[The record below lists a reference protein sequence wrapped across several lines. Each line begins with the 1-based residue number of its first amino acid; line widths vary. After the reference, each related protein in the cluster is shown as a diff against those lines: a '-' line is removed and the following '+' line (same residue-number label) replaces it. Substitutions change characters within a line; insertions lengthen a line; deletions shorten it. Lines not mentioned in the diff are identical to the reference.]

1 MAMTPAMESIF
12 ANAQQNAASLIET
25 ATLAINAKV
34 NTIEEAE
41 AMIQELSSEAVKFN
55 ELLTCIMNAM
65 RQVES
70 GDMQKEEAAGIIAPA
85 VKELKDKCTALK
97 IANVEAPGD
106 DITEDEIA
114 TLRELIIGAKAAAE
128 DRLVAIR
135 LCDDCKVDPEVEN
148 ELNPSEENGEAFEFN
163 PATEGISSIIQKM
176 HAKKVNKAK
185 VTVLMDSLKDKK
197 TEAIVKKVVDAMKP
211 ALVAGADGLSTIKHD
226 VDEMQKADGG
236 DASKFEGK
244 LSSFDYVV
252 KTISGVGV
260 GYIPENPSEGTG
272 LAQIMVPTKD
282 RKGNVIGTVITV
294 RTACEYI
301 LNPIKESE
309 VTEAMEAYEEI
320 AEEAAFL
327 AHQYVNT
334 TECKTAKALYQNAKK
349 LYSMG
354 SKEKAL
360 EYMKKAKDLYDKC
373 LKKLLNESGK
383 FERAERVDP
392 IKKHGGT
399 ATIRHN
405 VTRTDSLTFAIARS
419 KLENKID
426 RCTAHILQWTTKAG
440 KETYQQTLDQ
450 LKADRE
456 QAKAA
461 KKAAKATEN
470 YEMEDNNM
478 IDFTEA
484 YESMIDN
491 CMLEELDYEAAT
503 EGANNDAR
511 KLKKSYSKEIR
522 SLAKEAKKNYKHGN
536 YAEAKTMYTK
546 CASLAKEMAAEVKS
560 IEQTLGQVQIGNL
573 LHSLKTIASC
583 LLVGSFY
590 TGIKEE
596 QKNIQQN
603 IDKLNAAGN
612 GELTRAD
619 MNKYTRDIIFKAN
632 AMAEKFS
639 KLAAKAA
646 KGEIEVAGATES
658 FNYDEFMFACESLM
672 DELEAD
678 LSIDSAMEAD
688 GAEDGEGN
696 APSTL
701 ANRVRGAFAKLR
713 RAFKRG
719 DKQEVEEA
727 KKEADAA
734 AKELADA
741 AEAAPPEKKEK
752 YKKAAKIAG
761 ASVAAVAATVGMTMA
776 GTAIYQK
783 AKGQDIDPTA
793 LFKIAGRVTSTAA
806 QNVGKKVAG
815 GAQAVAN
822 APGNIINS
830 KKDKAEVAT
839 RKADLIEGGVDAET
853 FDKAVNKNMLRKV
866 QDDRRSNNAN
876 AKKAAKKAAKAA
888 NEAFG
893 ISEYD
898 AYEVIFEAMMSAEE
912 TDFESDDAELTA
924 SIEAIL

>member
-148 ELNPSEENGEAFEFN
+148 ELNPPEENGEAFEFD
-163 PATEGISSIIQKM
+163 PADEGFISNFMEKR
-176 HAKKVNKAK
+176 HKAK
-185 VTVLMDSLKDKK
+185 VDKAKITVMWESFNGKK
-197 TEAIVKKVVDAMKP
+197 SEAILNAFGKAASPM
-211 ALVAGADGLSTIKHD
+211 LLAGAEGKDLITKFVDTLKESGDPTSDYIIKTVNGVTMGICPKDPEAKTGCLNIIAPVNFGKKKD
-226 VDEMQKADGG
+226 VDYFFKKE
-236 DASKFEGK
+236 
-244 LSSFDYVV
+244 
-252 KTISGVGV
+252 I
-260 GYIPENPSEGTG
+260 
-272 LAQIMVPTKD
+272 
-282 RKGNVIGTVITV
+282 
-294 RTACEYI
+294 CEAI

-327 AHQYVNT
+327 AAQYVNT

-383 FERAERVDP
+383 FERAERIDP

-405 VTRTDSLTFAIARS
+405 ITRTDSLTFAIARS

-461 KKAAKATEN
+461 KKAAKAKNKNT
-470 YEMEDNNM
+470 EMEEN
-478 IDFTEA
+478 
-484 YESMIDN
+484 
-491 CMLEELDYEAAT
+491 
-503 EGANNDAR
+503 
-511 KLKKSYSKEIR
+511 
-522 SLAKEAKKNYKHGN
+522 
-536 YAEAKTMYTK
+536 TM
-546 CASLAKEMAAEVKS
+546 E
-560 IEQTLGQVQIGNL
+560 N
-573 LHSLKTIASC
+573 
-583 LLVGSFY
+583 
-590 TGIKEE
+590 
-596 QKNIQQN
+596 
-603 IDKLNAAGN
+603 
-612 GELTRAD
+612 
-619 MNKYTRDIIFKAN
+619 
-632 AMAEKFS
+632 
-639 KLAAKAA
+639 
-646 KGEIEVAGATES
+646 
-658 FNYDEFMFACESLM
+658 FNYSEFMFACESLM
-672 DELEAD
+672 DELEID
-678 LSIDSAMEAD
+678 LATSYAMEAEGEE
-688 GAEDGEGN
+688 GADEGAK
-696 APSTL
+696 APSKIAAKMRSL
-701 ANRVRGAFAKLR
+701 FAKLKS
-713 RAFKRG
+713 AAKRG
-719 DKQEVEEA
+719 DKAEAEQIDAEIKAEAENLEAAVDEAPEEKKDGLSKAA
-727 KKEADAA
+727 KVGLAAGAA
-734 AKELADA
+734 ALVAVTGMTIA
-741 AEAAPPEKKEK
+741 GQAMQ
-752 YKKAAKIAG
+752 KKAAKNGTDPKG
-761 ASVAAVAATVGMTMA
+761 AAKAIISASNQVVKAMTAPGKAVGSVVTKVKADNAEVKNRVEMGSQGWAP
-776 GTAIYQK
+776 GTKALKEHQKSIRKNVRAEQKARDRKAFSDK
-783 AKGQDIDPTA
+783 AKGVA
-793 LFKIAGRVTSTAA
+793 STISSKLPKF
-806 QNVGKKVAG
+806 GKKSTG
-815 GAQAVAN
+815 
-822 APGNIINS
+822 
-830 KKDKAEVAT
+830 EVSGTGDSMGYEAME
-839 RKADLIEGGVDAET
+839 AYDIYELI
-853 FDKAVNKNMLRKV
+853 M
-866 QDDRRSNNAN
+866 
-876 AKKAAKKAAKAA
+876 
-888 NEAFG
+888 EA
-893 ISEYD
+893 YD
-898 AYEVIFEAMMSAEE
+898 AAMDDDFQYDEVEFVAQLEAMM
-912 TDFESDDAELTA
+912 
-924 SIEAIL
+924 

>member
-41 AMIQELSSEAVKFN
+41 AMIQELSSEAVKYN

-148 ELNPSEENGEAFEFN
+148 ELNPPEENGEAFDGDVSMESYS
-163 PATEGISSIIQKM
+163 EDI
-176 HAKKVNKAK
+176 
-185 VTVLMDSLKDKK
+185 
-197 TEAIVKKVVDAMKP
+197 AI
-211 ALVAGADGLSTIKHD
+211 
-226 VDEMQKADGG
+226 
-236 DASKFEGK
+236 
-244 LSSFDYVV
+244 
-252 KTISGVGV
+252 
-260 GYIPENPSEGTG
+260 
-272 LAQIMVPTKD
+272 
-282 RKGNVIGTVITV
+282 
-294 RTACEYI
+294 
-301 LNPIKESE
+301 
-309 VTEAMEAYEEI
+309 
-320 AEEAAFL
+320 EAAFL
-327 AHQYVNT
+327 ASKYVNT

-360 EYMKKAKDLYDKC
+360 EYMKKAKSLYEGC
-373 LKKLLNESGK
+373 LKKLMNESGK
-383 FERAERVDP
+383 FEKAERTDS
-392 IKKHGGT
+392 IKNISGT
-399 ATIRHN
+399 SAIRHN

-573 LHSLKTIASC
+573 LHSLKTMASC

-590 TGIKEE
+590 TSIKEE
-596 QKNIQQN
+596 QKDIQQK
-603 IDKLNAAGN
+603 IDTMNAAGN
-612 GELTRAD
+612 GEMTRAD

-646 KGEIEVAGATES
+646 KGEIEAAGATES

-678 LSIDSAMEAD
+678 LSIDFAMEAD
-688 GAEDGEGN
+688 GGDEGE
-696 APSTL
+696 APS
-701 ANRVRGAFAKLR
+701 AKASKLR
-713 RAFKRG
+713 SALAKFKSAFKRG
-719 DKQEVEEA
+719 DKAAAEEA
-727 KKEADAA
+727 KKEVDAA
-734 AKELADA
+734 ADEIAA
-741 AEAAPPEKKEK
+741 AEDGADEKKK
-752 YKKAAKIAG
+752 SNLSKAIKVGLVGAG
-761 ASVAAVAATVGMTMA
+761 TVAAVAGLTAA
-776 GTAIYQK
+776 GIAISQK
-783 AKGQDIDPTA
+783 AKGEKVDVKAGASAIKKTVGTA
-793 LFKIAGRVTSTAA
+793 MRNMKPV
-806 QNVGKKVAG
+806 
-815 GAQAVAN
+815 QAVAARKEAIN
-822 APGNIINS
+822 AR
-830 KKDKAEVAT
+830 KDAEGSVRMAYGLDT
-839 RKADLIEGGVDAET
+839 KENRKAGNDAVKIMRKQAKE
-853 FDKAVNKNMLRKV
+853 DK
-866 QDDRRSNNAN
+866 
-876 AKKAAKKAAKAA
+876 KKARKAAKAA
-888 NEAFG
+888 AEAFG

-898 AYEVIFEAMMSAEE
+898 AYDVILEAMSTIDFADVENDDDLASA
-912 TDFESDDAELTA
+912 
-924 SIEAIL
+924 IEAML

>member
-135 LCDDCKVDPEVEN
+135 LCDDCKVNPEVEN
-148 ELNPSEENGEAFEFN
+148 ELNPPDENGEAFDGDVSMESYS
-163 PATEGISSIIQKM
+163 EDI
-176 HAKKVNKAK
+176 
-185 VTVLMDSLKDKK
+185 
-197 TEAIVKKVVDAMKP
+197 AI
-211 ALVAGADGLSTIKHD
+211 
-226 VDEMQKADGG
+226 
-236 DASKFEGK
+236 
-244 LSSFDYVV
+244 
-252 KTISGVGV
+252 
-260 GYIPENPSEGTG
+260 
-272 LAQIMVPTKD
+272 
-282 RKGNVIGTVITV
+282 
-294 RTACEYI
+294 
-301 LNPIKESE
+301 
-309 VTEAMEAYEEI
+309 
-320 AEEAAFL
+320 EAAFL
-327 AHQYVNT
+327 ASKYVNT

-360 EYMKKAKDLYDKC
+360 EYMKKAKSLYEGC

-383 FERAERVDP
+383 FEKAERTDT
-392 IKKHGGT
+392 IKKNNGT
-399 ATIRHN
+399 SAIRHN

-419 KLENKID
+419 KLETKID

-573 LHSLKTIASC
+573 LHSLKTMASC

-590 TGIKEE
+590 TTIKEE
-596 QKNIQQN
+596 QKDIQQK
-603 IDKLNAAGN
+603 IDTMNAAGN

-646 KGEIEVAGATES
+646 KGEIEAAGATES
-658 FNYDEFMFACESLM
+658 FDYDEFMFACESMM

-688 GAEDGEGN
+688 GVDEGE
-696 APSTL
+696 APS
-701 ANRVRGAFAKLR
+701 AKASKLR
-713 RAFKRG
+713 SALAKFKSAFKRG
-719 DKQEVEEA
+719 DKAAAEEA
-727 KKEADAA
+727 KKEVDAA
-734 AKELADA
+734 ADEIAA
-741 AEAAPPEKKEK
+741 AEDGADEKKK
-752 YKKAAKIAG
+752 SNLSKAIKVGLVGAG
-761 ASVAAVAATVGMTMA
+761 TVAAVAGLTAA
-776 GTAIYQK
+776 GIAISQK
-783 AKGQDIDPTA
+783 AKGEKVDVKAGASAIKKTVGTA
-793 LFKIAGRVTSTAA
+793 MRNMKPV
-806 QNVGKKVAG
+806 
-815 GAQAVAN
+815 QAVAARKEAIN
-822 APGNIINS
+822 AR
-830 KKDKAEVAT
+830 KDAEGSVRMAYGLDT
-839 RKADLIEGGVDAET
+839 KENRKAGNDAVKIMRKQAKE
-853 FDKAVNKNMLRKV
+853 DK
-866 QDDRRSNNAN
+866 
-876 AKKAAKKAAKAA
+876 KKARKAAKAA
-888 NEAFG
+888 AEAFG

-898 AYEVIFEAMMSAEE
+898 AYDVILEAMSTIDFADVENDDDLASA
-912 TDFESDDAELTA
+912 
-924 SIEAIL
+924 IEAML

>member
-41 AMIQELSSEAVKFN
+41 AMIQELSSEAVKYN

-148 ELNPSEENGEAFEFN
+148 ELNPPEENGEAFEFD
-163 PATEGISSIIQKM
+163 PADEGFISNFMEKR
-176 HAKKVNKAK
+176 HKAK
-185 VTVLMDSLKDKK
+185 VDKAKITVMWESFNDKK
-197 TEAIVKKVVDAMKP
+197 SEAILSTFGKAAAPM
-211 ALVAGADGLSTIKHD
+211 LLAGAEGKELVTKFVDVLKESGDPTSDYIIKTVNGVTMGICPKDPEAKTGCLNIIAPVNFGKKKD
-226 VDEMQKADGG
+226 VDYFFKKE
-236 DASKFEGK
+236 
-244 LSSFDYVV
+244 
-252 KTISGVGV
+252 I
-260 GYIPENPSEGTG
+260 
-272 LAQIMVPTKD
+272 
-282 RKGNVIGTVITV
+282 
-294 RTACEYI
+294 CEAI

-327 AHQYVNT
+327 AAQYVNT

-354 SKEKAL
+354 SKDKAL

-461 KKAAKATEN
+461 KKAAKAKNKNT
-470 YEMEDNNM
+470 EMEEN
-478 IDFTEA
+478 
-484 YESMIDN
+484 
-491 CMLEELDYEAAT
+491 
-503 EGANNDAR
+503 
-511 KLKKSYSKEIR
+511 
-522 SLAKEAKKNYKHGN
+522 
-536 YAEAKTMYTK
+536 TM
-546 CASLAKEMAAEVKS
+546 E
-560 IEQTLGQVQIGNL
+560 N
-573 LHSLKTIASC
+573 
-583 LLVGSFY
+583 
-590 TGIKEE
+590 
-596 QKNIQQN
+596 
-603 IDKLNAAGN
+603 
-612 GELTRAD
+612 
-619 MNKYTRDIIFKAN
+619 
-632 AMAEKFS
+632 
-639 KLAAKAA
+639 
-646 KGEIEVAGATES
+646 
-658 FNYDEFMFACESLM
+658 FNYSEFMFACESMM
-672 DELEAD
+672 DELELD
-678 LSIDSAMEAD
+678 LATSYAMEA
-688 GAEDGEGN
+688 EGEESAVDETK
-696 APSTL
+696 APSKI
-701 ANRVRGAFAKLR
+701 GAKLRSLFAKLKS
-713 RAFKRG
+713 AVKRG
-719 DKQEVEEA
+719 DTAEAEKIDAEIKAEAQNLEEA
-727 KKEADAA
+727 
-734 AKELADA
+734 ADA
-741 AEAAPPEKKEK
+741 AEGEAPEKKK
-752 YKKAAKIAG
+752 GLSTAAKVGLAAG
-761 ASVAAVAATVGMTMA
+761 AAAIVATVGMTVAGQQMKKKAEANNVDPKGAAKAIIAASNQIMKVVKVPGAAAAAMKAKSAAKKDAANMMRNQYDDGTKEGRKMA
-776 GTAIYQK
+776 NKAIHQMNKDNRKAQRAAMAEK
-783 AKGQDIDPTA
+783 AKGIGSTISGKFKKGNEAMEAYDIYEMIMEAYDSLDA
-793 LFKIAGRVTSTAA
+793 MDDTSDAEFAA
-806 QNVGKKVAG
+806 Q
-815 GAQAVAN
+815 
-822 APGNIINS
+822 
-830 KKDKAEVAT
+830 
-839 RKADLIEGGVDAET
+839 L
-853 FDKAVNKNMLRKV
+853 
-866 QDDRRSNNAN
+866 
-876 AKKAAKKAAKAA
+876 
-888 NEAFG
+888 
-893 ISEYD
+893 
-898 AYEVIFEAMMSAEE
+898 EAM
-912 TDFESDDAELTA
+912 L
-924 SIEAIL
+924 

>member
-148 ELNPSEENGEAFEFN
+148 ELNPPEENGEAFDGDVSMESYS
-163 PATEGISSIIQKM
+163 EDI
-176 HAKKVNKAK
+176 
-185 VTVLMDSLKDKK
+185 
-197 TEAIVKKVVDAMKP
+197 AI
-211 ALVAGADGLSTIKHD
+211 
-226 VDEMQKADGG
+226 
-236 DASKFEGK
+236 
-244 LSSFDYVV
+244 
-252 KTISGVGV
+252 
-260 GYIPENPSEGTG
+260 
-272 LAQIMVPTKD
+272 
-282 RKGNVIGTVITV
+282 
-294 RTACEYI
+294 
-301 LNPIKESE
+301 
-309 VTEAMEAYEEI
+309 
-320 AEEAAFL
+320 EAAFL
-327 AHQYVNT
+327 ASKYVNT

-360 EYMKKAKDLYDKC
+360 EYMKKAKSLYEGC

-383 FERAERVDP
+383 FEKAERTDT
-392 IKKHGGT
+392 IKKNSGT
-399 ATIRHN
+399 SAIRHN

-573 LHSLKTIASC
+573 LHSLKTMASC

-590 TGIKEE
+590 TSIKEE
-596 QKNIQQN
+596 QKDIQQK
-603 IDKLNAAGN
+603 IDTMNAAGN

-632 AMAEKFS
+632 AMAEKFT

-646 KGEIEVAGATES
+646 KGEIEAAGANES

-688 GAEDGEGN
+688 GIDEGET
-696 APSTL
+696 PS
-701 ANRVRGAFAKLR
+701 AKASKLR
-713 RAFKRG
+713 SALAKFKSAFKRG
-719 DKQEVEEA
+719 DKAAAEEA
-727 KKEADAA
+727 KKEVDAA
-734 AKELADA
+734 ADEIAA
-741 AEAAPPEKKEK
+741 AEDGADEKKK
-752 YKKAAKIAG
+752 SNLSKAIKVGLVGAG
-761 ASVAAVAATVGMTMA
+761 TVAAVAGLTAA
-776 GTAIYQK
+776 GIAISQK
-783 AKGQDIDPTA
+783 AKGEKVDVKAGASAIKKTVGTA
-793 LFKIAGRVTSTAA
+793 MRNMKPV
-806 QNVGKKVAG
+806 
-815 GAQAVAN
+815 QAVAARKEAIN
-822 APGNIINS
+822 AR
-830 KKDKAEVAT
+830 KDAEGSVRMAYGLDT
-839 RKADLIEGGVDAET
+839 KENRKAGNDAVKIMRKQAKE
-853 FDKAVNKNMLRKV
+853 DK
-866 QDDRRSNNAN
+866 
-876 AKKAAKKAAKAA
+876 KKARKAAKAA
-888 NEAFG
+888 AEAFG

-898 AYEVIFEAMMSAEE
+898 AYDVILEAMSTIDFADVENDDDLASA
-912 TDFESDDAELTA
+912 
-924 SIEAIL
+924 IEAML

>member
-148 ELNPSEENGEAFEFN
+148 ELNPPEENGEAFDGDVSMESYS
-163 PATEGISSIIQKM
+163 EDI
-176 HAKKVNKAK
+176 
-185 VTVLMDSLKDKK
+185 
-197 TEAIVKKVVDAMKP
+197 AI
-211 ALVAGADGLSTIKHD
+211 
-226 VDEMQKADGG
+226 
-236 DASKFEGK
+236 
-244 LSSFDYVV
+244 
-252 KTISGVGV
+252 
-260 GYIPENPSEGTG
+260 
-272 LAQIMVPTKD
+272 
-282 RKGNVIGTVITV
+282 
-294 RTACEYI
+294 
-301 LNPIKESE
+301 
-309 VTEAMEAYEEI
+309 
-320 AEEAAFL
+320 EAAFL
-327 AHQYVNT
+327 ASKYVNT

-360 EYMKKAKDLYDKC
+360 EYMKKAKSLYEGC

-383 FERAERVDP
+383 FEKAERTDT
-392 IKKHGGT
+392 IKT
-399 ATIRHN
+399 NISASAIRHN

-419 KLENKID
+419 KLETKID

-484 YESMIDN
+484 YESYIDSA
-491 CMLEELDYEAAT
+491 MMEYVDYETAT

-511 KLKKSYSKEIR
+511 KMRKNYAKEIR
-522 SLAKEAKKNYKHGN
+522 KLAKEAKRNYKAGN
-536 YAEAKTMYTK
+536 YTAAKNMYNQ
-546 CASLAKEMAAEVKS
+546 CADLAKQLAEDVSS
-560 IEQTLGQVQIGNL
+560 IQQTVGQVQIGNL
-573 LHSLKTIASC
+573 LHQLKVIGSC
-583 LLVGSFY
+583 LLIGGLITS
-590 TGIKEE
+590 ILE
-596 QKNIQQN
+596 
-603 IDKLNAAGN
+603 DKKKIENKINELNKAGN
-612 GELTRAD
+612 SELSRAD
-619 MNKYTRDIIFKAN
+619 LNGYTRDIIIYANKMADKFK
-632 AMAEKFS
+632 
-639 KLAAKAA
+639 KLADKAA
-646 KGEIEVAGATES
+646 KGELAAAGATES
-658 FNYDEFMFACESLM
+658 FDYDEFMFACESFM
-672 DELEAD
+672 DELQIELD
-678 LSIDSAMEAD
+678 TDCAMEAD
-688 GAEDGEGN
+688 GAEDGE
-696 APSTL
+696 ADSPSTL
-701 ANRVRGAFAKLR
+701 ASRVRGAFAKLR

-719 DKQEVEEA
+719 DKQEVEAA

-741 AEAAPPEKKEK
+741 AEAAPADKKEK

-761 ASVAAVAATVGMTMA
+761 ASVAATAVAVGLTMG

-793 LFKIAGRVTSTAA
+793 LFKIAGKVTAEA
-806 QNVGKKVAG
+806 GRKVAH
-815 GAQAVAN
+815 
-822 APGNIINS
+822 APGNAI
-830 KKDKAEVAT
+830 
-839 RKADLIEGGVDAET
+839 
-853 FDKAVNKNMLRKV
+853 
-866 QDDRRSNNAN
+866 N
-876 AKKAAKKAAKAA
+876 AKKDNAKVAERKESLTKMGFEPKDDASMLRDVQNDRRAAKRKAMAKKAKAVSSTISSHMPKLGKKSDGKVEISTNSMGYEA
-888 NEAFG
+888 MEAYDIYEMIMEAYDDAMNEAFSATESADEDLAST
-893 ISEYD
+893 I
-898 AYEVIFEAMMSAEE
+898 EAM
-912 TDFESDDAELTA
+912 L
-924 SIEAIL
+924 

>member
-148 ELNPSEENGEAFEFN
+148 ELNPPEENGEAF
-163 PATEGISSIIQKM
+163 
-176 HAKKVNKAK
+176 
-185 VTVLMDSLKDKK
+185 
-197 TEAIVKKVVDAMKP
+197 
-211 ALVAGADGLSTIKHD
+211 DGD
-226 VDEMQKADGG
+226 VSM
-236 DASKFEGK
+236 
-244 LSSFDYVV
+244 
-252 KTISGVGV
+252 
-260 GYIPENPSEGTG
+260 
-272 LAQIMVPTKD
+272 
-282 RKGNVIGTVITV
+282 
-294 RTACEYI
+294 
-301 LNPIKESE
+301 ES
-309 VTEAMEAYEEI
+309 YSEEI
-320 AEEAAFL
+320 AIEAAFL
-327 AHQYVNT
+327 ASKYVNT

-360 EYMKKAKDLYDKC
+360 EYMKKAKSLYESC

-383 FERAERVDP
+383 FEKAERTDT
-392 IKKHGGT
+392 IKNISGT
-399 ATIRHN
+399 SAIRHN
-405 VTRTDSLTFAIARS
+405 VTRTNSLTFAMARS

-573 LHSLKTIASC
+573 LHSLKTMASC

-590 TGIKEE
+590 TSIKEE
-596 QKNIQQN
+596 QKDIQQK
-603 IDKLNAAGN
+603 IDTMNAAGN
-612 GELTRAD
+612 GEMTRAD

-646 KGEIEVAGATES
+646 KGEIEAAGATES

-688 GAEDGEGN
+688 GVDEGE
-696 APSTL
+696 APS
-701 ANRVRGAFAKLR
+701 AKASKLR
-713 RAFKRG
+713 SALAKFKSAFKRG
-719 DKQEVEEA
+719 DKAAAEEA
-727 KKEADAA
+727 KKEVDAA
-734 AKELADA
+734 ADEIAA
-741 AEAAPPEKKEK
+741 AEDGADEKKK
-752 YKKAAKIAG
+752 SNLSKAIKVGLVGAG
-761 ASVAAVAATVGMTMA
+761 TVAAVAGLTAA
-776 GTAIYQK
+776 GIAISQK
-783 AKGQDIDPTA
+783 AKGEKVDVKAGASAIKKTVGTA
-793 LFKIAGRVTSTAA
+793 MRNMKPV
-806 QNVGKKVAG
+806 
-815 GAQAVAN
+815 QAVAARKEAIN
-822 APGNIINS
+822 AR
-830 KKDKAEVAT
+830 KDAEGSVRMAYGLDT
-839 RKADLIEGGVDAET
+839 KENRKAGNDAVKIMRKQAKE
-853 FDKAVNKNMLRKV
+853 DK
-866 QDDRRSNNAN
+866 
-876 AKKAAKKAAKAA
+876 KKARKAAKAA
-888 NEAFG
+888 AEAFG

-898 AYEVIFEAMMSAEE
+898 AYDVILEAMSTIDFADVENDDDLASA
-912 TDFESDDAELTA
+912 
-924 SIEAIL
+924 IEAML

>member
-148 ELNPSEENGEAFEFN
+148 ELNPPEENGEAFEFD
-163 PATEGISSIIQKM
+163 PATEGISSFIQKM

-197 TEAIVKKVVDAMKP
+197 TDAIVKKVIDAMKP
-211 ALVAGADGLSTIKHD
+211 ALVAGADGLSAIKRD

-236 DASKFEGK
+236 DASKYEGK
-244 LSSFDYVV
+244 LSSFDCVV

-260 GYIPENPSEGTG
+260 GYIPDNPSEGTG
-272 LAQIMVPTKD
+272 LAWIAVPTKD
-282 RKGNVIGTVITV
+282 RKGNVVSTVITV

-334 TECKTAKALYQNAKK
+334 AECKTAKALYQNAKK

-461 KKAAKATEN
+461 KKAAKAKNKNT
-470 YEMEDNNM
+470 EMEEN
-478 IDFTEA
+478 
-484 YESMIDN
+484 
-491 CMLEELDYEAAT
+491 
-503 EGANNDAR
+503 
-511 KLKKSYSKEIR
+511 
-522 SLAKEAKKNYKHGN
+522 
-536 YAEAKTMYTK
+536 TM
-546 CASLAKEMAAEVKS
+546 E
-560 IEQTLGQVQIGNL
+560 N
-573 LHSLKTIASC
+573 
-583 LLVGSFY
+583 
-590 TGIKEE
+590 
-596 QKNIQQN
+596 
-603 IDKLNAAGN
+603 
-612 GELTRAD
+612 
-619 MNKYTRDIIFKAN
+619 
-632 AMAEKFS
+632 
-639 KLAAKAA
+639 
-646 KGEIEVAGATES
+646 
-658 FNYDEFMFACESLM
+658 FNYSEFMFACESMM
-672 DELEAD
+672 DELELD
-678 LSIDSAMEAD
+678 LATSYAMEAD
-688 GAEDGEGN
+688 GEEGAEDTK
-696 APSTL
+696 APSKI
-701 ANRVRGAFAKLR
+701 GAKLRSLFAKLKS
-713 RAFKRG
+713 AAKRG
-719 DKQEVEEA
+719 DKAEAEQINAEIKAEAENLEAAVDEAPEEKKDGLSKAA
-727 KKEADAA
+727 KVGLAAGAA
-734 AKELADA
+734 ALVAVTGMTIA
-741 AEAAPPEKKEK
+741 GQAMQ
-752 YKKAAKIAG
+752 KKAAKDGTDPKG
-761 ASVAAVAATVGMTMA
+761 AAKAIISASNQVVKAMTAPGKAVGSAVTKVKADNAEVKSRVEMGSQGWA
-776 GTAIYQK
+776 PGTKALKEHQKSIRKNVRAEQKARDRKAFSDK
-783 AKGQDIDPTA
+783 AKGVASTISSKLPKFGKKSTGEVSGTGDSMGYEAMEAYDIYELIMEAYDA
-793 LFKIAGRVTSTAA
+793 AMDDDFQYDDVEFAA
-806 QNVGKKVAG
+806 Q
-815 GAQAVAN
+815 
-822 APGNIINS
+822 
-830 KKDKAEVAT
+830 
-839 RKADLIEGGVDAET
+839 L
-853 FDKAVNKNMLRKV
+853 
-866 QDDRRSNNAN
+866 
-876 AKKAAKKAAKAA
+876 
-888 NEAFG
+888 
-893 ISEYD
+893 
-898 AYEVIFEAMMSAEE
+898 EAMM
-912 TDFESDDAELTA
+912 
-924 SIEAIL
+924 

>member
-148 ELNPSEENGEAFEFN
+148 ELNPPEENGEAFEFD
-163 PATEGISSIIQKM
+163 PATEGISSFIQKM
-176 HAKKVNKAK
+176 HEKKVNRAK

-211 ALVAGADGLSTIKHD
+211 ALVAGADGLSAIKHD
-226 VDEMQKADGG
+226 VDEMQKADG
-236 DASKFEGK
+236 DDPSKYEGK

-260 GYIPENPSEGTG
+260 SYIPENPSEGTG
-272 LAQIMVPTKD
+272 LAQIVVPTKD
-282 RKGNVIGTVITV
+282 RKGNVVSTVITV

-470 YEMEDNNM
+470 YEMEDN
-478 IDFTEA
+478 
-484 YESMIDN
+484 
-491 CMLEELDYEAAT
+491 
-503 EGANNDAR
+503 
-511 KLKKSYSKEIR
+511 
-522 SLAKEAKKNYKHGN
+522 
-536 YAEAKTMYTK
+536 TM
-546 CASLAKEMAAEVKS
+546 
-560 IEQTLGQVQIGNL
+560 
-573 LHSLKTIASC
+573 
-583 LLVGSFY
+583 
-590 TGIKEE
+590 
-596 QKNIQQN
+596 
-603 IDKLNAAGN
+603 
-612 GELTRAD
+612 
-619 MNKYTRDIIFKAN
+619 
-632 AMAEKFS
+632 
-639 KLAAKAA
+639 
-646 KGEIEVAGATES
+646 
-658 FNYDEFMFACESLM
+658 FNYDEFMFAAESYM
-672 DELEAD
+672 DELQLELD
-678 LSIDSAMEAD
+678 TDFAMEAD
-688 GAEDGEGN
+688 GVEDTSE
-696 APSTL
+696 APSTI
-701 ANRVRGAFAKLR
+701 ANKLR
-713 RAFKRG
+713 SALAKFKSAFKRG
-719 DKQEVEEA
+719 DKAAAEEAQKEVE
-727 KKEADAA
+727 AA
-734 AKELADA
+734 ADEMAA
-741 AEAAPPEKKEK
+741 AEDGADEKKK
-752 YKKAAKIAG
+752 SGLSKAAKIGLTAAG
-761 ASVAAVAATVGMTMA
+761 TVAAVAGLTAA
-776 GTAIYQK
+776 GIAISQK
-783 AKGQDIDPTA
+783 AKGEKVDIKGGAKAIKQTIGTA
-793 LFKIAGRVTSTAA
+793 MHNFSENQKNAAASRAVGREEAKQAKLEERNRRADQYFIDQTEKGRAA
-806 QNVGKKVAG
+806 QIAKDNKAAAKYNAQKV
-815 GAQAVAN
+815 
-822 APGNIINS
+822 
-830 KKDKAEVAT
+830 KD
-839 RKADLIEGGVDAET
+839 
-853 FDKAVNKNMLRKV
+853 
-866 QDDRRSNNAN
+866 
-876 AKKAAKKAAKAA
+876 AKKAAKAA
-888 NEAFG
+888 DKLAKIQAKKAAKAAKEAFG
-893 ISEYD
+893 VSEFD
-898 AYEVIFEAMMSAEE
+898 AYEVILEAITSDMIDDADADLASAIEAM
-912 TDFESDDAELTA
+912 L
-924 SIEAIL
+924 

>member
-34 NTIEEAE
+34 NTVEEAE

-148 ELNPSEENGEAFEFN
+148 ELNPPEENGEAFDGDVSMESYS
-163 PATEGISSIIQKM
+163 EDI
-176 HAKKVNKAK
+176 
-185 VTVLMDSLKDKK
+185 
-197 TEAIVKKVVDAMKP
+197 AI
-211 ALVAGADGLSTIKHD
+211 
-226 VDEMQKADGG
+226 
-236 DASKFEGK
+236 
-244 LSSFDYVV
+244 
-252 KTISGVGV
+252 
-260 GYIPENPSEGTG
+260 
-272 LAQIMVPTKD
+272 
-282 RKGNVIGTVITV
+282 
-294 RTACEYI
+294 
-301 LNPIKESE
+301 
-309 VTEAMEAYEEI
+309 
-320 AEEAAFL
+320 EAAFL
-327 AHQYVNT
+327 ASKYVNT

-360 EYMKKAKDLYDKC
+360 EYMKKAKSLYEGC

-383 FERAERVDP
+383 FEKAERTDT
-392 IKKHGGT
+392 IKKNNGT
-399 ATIRHN
+399 SAIRHN

-419 KLENKID
+419 KLETKID

-573 LHSLKTIASC
+573 LHSLKTMASC

-590 TGIKEE
+590 TTIKEE
-596 QKNIQQN
+596 QKDIQQK
-603 IDKLNAAGN
+603 IDTMNAAGN

-646 KGEIEVAGATES
+646 KGEIEAAGATES
-658 FNYDEFMFACESLM
+658 FDYDEFMFACESMM

-688 GAEDGEGN
+688 GVDEGE
-696 APSTL
+696 APS
-701 ANRVRGAFAKLR
+701 AKASKLR
-713 RAFKRG
+713 SALAKFKSAFKRG
-719 DKQEVEEA
+719 DKAAAEEA
-727 KKEADAA
+727 KKEVDAA
-734 AKELADA
+734 ADEIAA
-741 AEAAPPEKKEK
+741 AEDGADEKKK
-752 YKKAAKIAG
+752 SNLSKAIKVGLVGAG
-761 ASVAAVAATVGMTMA
+761 TVAAVAGLTAA
-776 GTAIYQK
+776 GIAISQK
-783 AKGQDIDPTA
+783 AKGEKVDVKAGASAIKKTVGTAMRNMKPVQD
-793 LFKIAGRVTSTAA
+793 VAA
-806 QNVGKKVAG
+806 RKEAI
-815 GAQAVAN
+815 N
-822 APGNIINS
+822 AR
-830 KKDKAEVAT
+830 KDAEGSVRMAYGLDT
-839 RKADLIEGGVDAET
+839 KENRKAGNDAVKIMRKQAKE
-853 FDKAVNKNMLRKV
+853 DK
-866 QDDRRSNNAN
+866 
-876 AKKAAKKAAKAA
+876 KKARKAAKAA
-888 NEAFG
+888 AEAFG

-898 AYEVIFEAMMSAEE
+898 AYDVILDAMSTIDFADVENDDDLASAIEAM
-912 TDFESDDAELTA
+912 L
-924 SIEAIL
+924 

>member
-34 NTIEEAE
+34 NTVEEAE
-41 AMIQELSSEAVKFN
+41 AMIQELSSEAVKYN

-114 TLRELIIGAKAAAE
+114 TLRELIIGTKAAAE

-148 ELNPSEENGEAFEFN
+148 ELNPPEENGEAFEFD
-163 PATEGISSIIQKM
+163 PATEGISSFIQKM
-176 HAKKVNKAK
+176 HEKKVNKAK

-197 TEAIVKKVVDAMKP
+197 TDAIVKKVIDAMKP
-211 ALVAGADGLSTIKHD
+211 ALVAGADGLSAIKRD
-226 VDEMQKADGG
+226 VDEMQKADG
-236 DASKFEGK
+236 DPSKYEGK
-244 LSSFDYVV
+244 LSSFDCVV

-260 GYIPENPSEGTG
+260 GYIPDNPSEGTG
-272 LAQIMVPTKD
+272 LAWIAVPTKD
-282 RKGNVIGTVITV
+282 HKGNVISTVITV

-327 AHQYVNT
+327 AAQYVNT

-383 FERAERVDP
+383 FERAERIDP

-405 VTRTDSLTFAIARS
+405 ITRTDSLTFAIARS
-419 KLENKID
+419 KLETKID

-461 KKAAKATEN
+461 KKAAKAKNKNT
-470 YEMEDNNM
+470 EMEEN
-478 IDFTEA
+478 
-484 YESMIDN
+484 
-491 CMLEELDYEAAT
+491 
-503 EGANNDAR
+503 
-511 KLKKSYSKEIR
+511 
-522 SLAKEAKKNYKHGN
+522 
-536 YAEAKTMYTK
+536 TM
-546 CASLAKEMAAEVKS
+546 E
-560 IEQTLGQVQIGNL
+560 N
-573 LHSLKTIASC
+573 
-583 LLVGSFY
+583 
-590 TGIKEE
+590 
-596 QKNIQQN
+596 
-603 IDKLNAAGN
+603 
-612 GELTRAD
+612 
-619 MNKYTRDIIFKAN
+619 
-632 AMAEKFS
+632 
-639 KLAAKAA
+639 
-646 KGEIEVAGATES
+646 
-658 FNYDEFMFACESLM
+658 FNYSEFMFACESMM
-672 DELEAD
+672 DELELD
-678 LSIDSAMEAD
+678 LATDCAMEAD
-688 GAEDGEGN
+688 GSDSSESN

-701 ANRVRGAFAKLR
+701 ANRVRSAFAKLR
-713 RAFKRG
+713 SAFKRG

-734 AKELADA
+734 TKELADA
-741 AEAAPPEKKEK
+741 AEAAPADKKEK

-761 ASVAAVAATVGMTMA
+761 IAVASTAAAVGLTMG

-783 AKGQDIDPTA
+783 VKGQDIDPTA
-793 LFKIAGRVTSTAA
+793 LFKIAGKVTAEA
-806 QNVGKKVAG
+806 GRNVGKKVAG
-815 GAQAVAN
+815 GAKAVAT
-822 APGNIINS
+822 APGNAINA
-830 KKDKAEVAT
+830 KKDKATVEERKESLKKMGFEPKDDASMLLDPQNDRRAAK
-839 RKADLIEGGVDAET
+839 RKA
-853 FDKAVNKNMLRKV
+853 M
-866 QDDRRSNNAN
+866 
-876 AKKAAKKAAKAA
+876 AKKAKAVSSTISSHMPKLGKGKGKVEGTGDSMGY
-888 NEAFG
+888 EAMEAYD
-893 ISEYD
+893 IYELIMEAYD
-898 AYEVIFEAMMSAEE
+898 AAMM
-912 TDFESDDAELTA
+912 DAENEFSSSDEDLTA
-924 SIEAIL
+924 SIEAML

>member
-148 ELNPSEENGEAFEFN
+148 ELNPPEENGEAFEFD
-163 PATEGISSIIQKM
+163 PADEGFISNFMEKR
-176 HAKKVNKAK
+176 HKAK
-185 VTVLMDSLKDKK
+185 VDKAKITVMWESFNDKK
-197 TEAIVKKVVDAMKP
+197 SEAILNTFGKAASPM
-211 ALVAGADGLSTIKHD
+211 LLAGAEGKDLITKFVDTLKESGDPTSDYIIKTVNGVTMGICPKDPEAKTGCLNIIAPVNFGKKKD
-226 VDEMQKADGG
+226 VDYFFKKE
-236 DASKFEGK
+236 
-244 LSSFDYVV
+244 
-252 KTISGVGV
+252 I
-260 GYIPENPSEGTG
+260 
-272 LAQIMVPTKD
+272 
-282 RKGNVIGTVITV
+282 
-294 RTACEYI
+294 CEAI

-327 AHQYVNT
+327 AAQYVNT

-360 EYMKKAKDLYDKC
+360 EYMKKAKSLYEGC

-440 KETYQQTLDQ
+440 KETYQQTIDQ

-461 KKAAKATEN
+461 KKAAKVTEN

-478 IDFTEA
+478 
-484 YESMIDN
+484 
-491 CMLEELDYEAAT
+491 
-503 EGANNDAR
+503 
-511 KLKKSYSKEIR
+511 
-522 SLAKEAKKNYKHGN
+522 
-536 YAEAKTMYTK
+536 
-546 CASLAKEMAAEVKS
+546 
-560 IEQTLGQVQIGNL
+560 
-573 LHSLKTIASC
+573 
-583 LLVGSFY
+583 
-590 TGIKEE
+590 
-596 QKNIQQN
+596 
-603 IDKLNAAGN
+603 
-612 GELTRAD
+612 
-619 MNKYTRDIIFKAN
+619 
-632 AMAEKFS
+632 
-639 KLAAKAA
+639 
-646 KGEIEVAGATES
+646 
-658 FNYDEFMFACESLM
+658 FNYSEFMFACESLM
-672 DELEAD
+672 DELEID
-678 LSIDSAMEAD
+678 LATSYAMEAD
-688 GAEDGEGN
+688 GEEAPVDETK
-696 APSTL
+696 APSKI
-701 ANRVRGAFAKLR
+701 GAKLRSLFAKLKS
-713 RAFKRG
+713 AVKRG
-719 DKQEVEEA
+719 DTAEAEKIDAEIKAEAENLEEA
-727 KKEADAA
+727 
-734 AKELADA
+734 ADA
-741 AEAAPPEKKEK
+741 AEGEAPEKKK
-752 YKKAAKIAG
+752 GLSTASKVGLAA
-761 ASVAAVAATVGMTMA
+761 AAAAIVATVGMT
-776 GTAIYQK
+776 
-783 AKGQDIDPTA
+783 
-793 LFKIAGRVTSTAA
+793 IAG
-806 QNVGKKVAG
+806 QQMKK
-815 GAQAVAN
+815 
-822 APGNIINS
+822 
-830 KKDKAEVAT
+830 KAEANN
-839 RKADLIEGGVDAET
+839 VDP
-853 FDKAVNKNMLRKV
+853 KG
-866 QDDRRSNNAN
+866 
-876 AKKAAKKAAKAA
+876 AAKAIIAASNQIVKAAKAPGKGIA
-888 NEAFG
+888 AAKAASAAKKDRIASAQTGDKDFNKAAAKAVKKTIRSEQRAAFAEKVKGIGSSISGKFKKGNESMEA
-893 ISEYD
+893 YD
-898 AYEVIFEAMMSAEE
+898 IYEMIMEAYDSLDGMSDASDVEFAAQLEAM
-912 TDFESDDAELTA
+912 F
-924 SIEAIL
+924 

>member
-148 ELNPSEENGEAFEFN
+148 ELNPPEENGEAFDGDVSMESYS
-163 PATEGISSIIQKM
+163 EDI
-176 HAKKVNKAK
+176 
-185 VTVLMDSLKDKK
+185 
-197 TEAIVKKVVDAMKP
+197 AI
-211 ALVAGADGLSTIKHD
+211 
-226 VDEMQKADGG
+226 
-236 DASKFEGK
+236 
-244 LSSFDYVV
+244 
-252 KTISGVGV
+252 
-260 GYIPENPSEGTG
+260 
-272 LAQIMVPTKD
+272 
-282 RKGNVIGTVITV
+282 
-294 RTACEYI
+294 
-301 LNPIKESE
+301 
-309 VTEAMEAYEEI
+309 
-320 AEEAAFL
+320 EAAFL
-327 AHQYVNT
+327 ASKYVNT

-360 EYMKKAKDLYDKC
+360 EYMKKAKSLYEGC

-383 FERAERVDP
+383 FEKAERTDT
-392 IKKHGGT
+392 IKKNNGT
-399 ATIRHN
+399 SAIRHN

-419 KLENKID
+419 KLETKID

-573 LHSLKTIASC
+573 LHSLKTMASC
-583 LLVGSFY
+583 LLVGSLY
-590 TGIKEE
+590 TSIKEE
-596 QKNIQQN
+596 QKDIQQK
-603 IDKLNAAGN
+603 IDNLNAAGN
-612 GELTRAD
+612 GEMTRAD

-646 KGEIEVAGATES
+646 KGEIEAAGATES

-688 GAEDGEGN
+688 GVDEGE
-696 APSTL
+696 APS
-701 ANRVRGAFAKLR
+701 AKASKLR
-713 RAFKRG
+713 SALAKFKSAFKRG
-719 DKQEVEEA
+719 DKAAAEEA
-727 KKEADAA
+727 KKEVDAA
-734 AKELADA
+734 ADEIAA
-741 AEAAPPEKKEK
+741 AEDGADEKKK
-752 YKKAAKIAG
+752 SNLSKAIKVGLVGAG
-761 ASVAAVAATVGMTMA
+761 TVAAVAGLTAA
-776 GTAIYQK
+776 GIAISQK
-783 AKGQDIDPTA
+783 AKGEKVDVKAGASAIKKTVGTA
-793 LFKIAGRVTSTAA
+793 MRNMKPV
-806 QNVGKKVAG
+806 
-815 GAQAVAN
+815 QAVAARKEAIN
-822 APGNIINS
+822 AR
-830 KKDKAEVAT
+830 KDAEGSVRMAYGLDT
-839 RKADLIEGGVDAET
+839 KENRKAGNDAVKIMRKQAKE
-853 FDKAVNKNMLRKV
+853 DK
-866 QDDRRSNNAN
+866 
-876 AKKAAKKAAKAA
+876 KKARKAAKAA
-888 NEAFG
+888 AEAFG

-898 AYEVIFEAMMSAEE
+898 AYDVILEAMSTIDFADVENDDDLASA
-912 TDFESDDAELTA
+912 
-924 SIEAIL
+924 IEAML

>member
-148 ELNPSEENGEAFEFN
+148 ELNPPEENGEAFDGDVSMESYS
-163 PATEGISSIIQKM
+163 EDI
-176 HAKKVNKAK
+176 
-185 VTVLMDSLKDKK
+185 
-197 TEAIVKKVVDAMKP
+197 AI
-211 ALVAGADGLSTIKHD
+211 
-226 VDEMQKADGG
+226 
-236 DASKFEGK
+236 
-244 LSSFDYVV
+244 
-252 KTISGVGV
+252 
-260 GYIPENPSEGTG
+260 
-272 LAQIMVPTKD
+272 
-282 RKGNVIGTVITV
+282 
-294 RTACEYI
+294 
-301 LNPIKESE
+301 
-309 VTEAMEAYEEI
+309 
-320 AEEAAFL
+320 EAAFL
-327 AHQYVNT
+327 ASKYVNT

-360 EYMKKAKDLYDKC
+360 EYMKKAKSLYEGC

-383 FERAERVDP
+383 FEKAERTDT
-392 IKKHGGT
+392 IKKNSGT
-399 ATIRHN
+399 SAIRHN

-419 KLENKID
+419 KLETKID

-583 LLVGSFY
+583 LLVGSLY

-596 QKNIQQN
+596 QKDIQQK
-603 IDKLNAAGN
+603 IDNLNAAGN
-612 GELTRAD
+612 GEMTRAD

-646 KGEIEVAGATES
+646 KGEIEAAGATES
-658 FNYDEFMFACESLM
+658 YSELMFACEALM

-678 LSIDSAMEAD
+678 LAIDSAMEA
-688 GAEDGEGN
+688 EGEESEGSEK
-696 APSTL
+696 APSKI
-701 ANRVRGAFAKLR
+701 ASKLR
-713 RAFKRG
+713 SAFSKLKSAVKRG
-719 DKQEVEEA
+719 DKEA
-727 KKEADAA
+727 ADAA
-734 AKELADA
+734 AAEVDA
-741 AEAAPPEKKEK
+741 AADELDSSEENKEGMS
-752 YKKAAKIAG
+752 KAAK
-761 ASVAAVAATVGMTMA
+761 VGMAAAAAALIATGA
-776 GTAIYQK
+776 VVVGK
-783 AKGQDIDPTA
+783 AMKNKASGSTA
-793 LFKIAGRVTSTAA
+793 LADPATAKNPIKQA
-806 QNVGKKVAG
+806 AKVMAAKAADKKAMKAAKPIPTTGTVDGKKVGSSVGKKVAAGAGAAAIAAGAAFG
-815 GAQAVAN
+815 G
-822 APGNIINS
+822 
-830 KKDKAEVAT
+830 KKLYDK
-839 RKADLIEGGVDAET
+839 
-853 FDKAVNKNMLRKV
+853 
-866 QDDRRSNNAN
+866 
-876 AKKAAKKAAKAA
+876 KKAAKDAAEKVE
-888 NEAFG
+888 EAFG
-893 ISEYD
+893 IPAFD
-898 AYEVIFEAMMSAEE
+898 VYEVIMESFNTAEVEENSENSLMSAIEAMM
-912 TDFESDDAELTA
+912 
-924 SIEAIL
+924 

>member
-55 ELLTCIMNAM
+55 ELLTCVMNAM

-148 ELNPSEENGEAFEFN
+148 ELNPPEENGEAFDGDVSMESYS
-163 PATEGISSIIQKM
+163 EDI
-176 HAKKVNKAK
+176 
-185 VTVLMDSLKDKK
+185 
-197 TEAIVKKVVDAMKP
+197 AI
-211 ALVAGADGLSTIKHD
+211 
-226 VDEMQKADGG
+226 
-236 DASKFEGK
+236 
-244 LSSFDYVV
+244 
-252 KTISGVGV
+252 
-260 GYIPENPSEGTG
+260 
-272 LAQIMVPTKD
+272 
-282 RKGNVIGTVITV
+282 
-294 RTACEYI
+294 
-301 LNPIKESE
+301 
-309 VTEAMEAYEEI
+309 
-320 AEEAAFL
+320 EAAFL
-327 AHQYVNT
+327 ASKYVNT

-360 EYMKKAKDLYDKC
+360 EYMKKAKSLYEGC

-383 FERAERVDP
+383 FEKAERTDT
-392 IKKHGGT
+392 IKKNNGT
-399 ATIRHN
+399 SAIRHN

-583 LLVGSFY
+583 LLVGSLY

-596 QKNIQQN
+596 QKDIQQK
-603 IDKLNAAGN
+603 IDNLNAAGN
-612 GELTRAD
+612 GEMTRAD

-646 KGEIEVAGATES
+646 KGEIEAAGATES
-658 FNYDEFMFACESLM
+658 YSELMFACEALM

-678 LSIDSAMEAD
+678 LAIDSAMEA
-688 GAEDGEGN
+688 EGEESEGSEK
-696 APSTL
+696 APSKI
-701 ANRVRGAFAKLR
+701 ASKLR
-713 RAFKRG
+713 SAFSKLKSAVKRG
-719 DKQEVEEA
+719 DKEA
-727 KKEADAA
+727 ADAA
-734 AKELADA
+734 AAEVDA
-741 AEAAPPEKKEK
+741 AADELDSSEENKEGMS
-752 YKKAAKIAG
+752 KAAK
-761 ASVAAVAATVGMTMA
+761 VGMAAAAAALIATGA
-776 GTAIYQK
+776 VVVGK
-783 AKGQDIDPTA
+783 AMKNKASGSTA
-793 LFKIAGRVTSTAA
+793 LADPATAKNPIKQA
-806 QNVGKKVAG
+806 AKVMAAKAADKKAMKAAKPIPTTGTVDGKKVGSSVGKKVAAGAGAAAIAAGAAFG
-815 GAQAVAN
+815 G
-822 APGNIINS
+822 
-830 KKDKAEVAT
+830 KKLYDK
-839 RKADLIEGGVDAET
+839 
-853 FDKAVNKNMLRKV
+853 
-866 QDDRRSNNAN
+866 
-876 AKKAAKKAAKAA
+876 KKAAKDAAEKVE
-888 NEAFG
+888 EAFG
-893 ISEYD
+893 IPAFD
-898 AYEVIFEAMMSAEE
+898 VYEVIMESFNTAEVEENSENSLMSAIEAMM
-912 TDFESDDAELTA
+912 
-924 SIEAIL
+924 

>member
-41 AMIQELSSEAVKFN
+41 AMIQELSSEAVKYN

-148 ELNPSEENGEAFEFN
+148 ELNPPEENGEAFEFD
-163 PATEGISSIIQKM
+163 PATEGISSFIQKM

-197 TEAIVKKVVDAMKP
+197 TDTIVKKVIDAMKP
-211 ALVAGADGLSTIKHD
+211 ALVSGADGLSAIKRD
-226 VDEMQKADGG
+226 VDEMQKADG
-236 DASKFEGK
+236 DPSKFEGK
-244 LSSFDYVV
+244 ISSFDYVV

-260 GYIPENPSEGTG
+260 GYIPENLSEGTG

-282 RKGNVIGTVITV
+282 RKDNVVGTVITV

-383 FERAERVDP
+383 FEKAERTDT
-392 IKKHGGT
+392 IKKMSST
-399 ATIRHN
+399 SAIRHN
-405 VTRTDSLTFAIARS
+405 VTRTDSMTFAIARS

-461 KKAAKATEN
+461 KKAAKAIEN
-470 YEMEDNNM
+470 YEMEDN
-478 IDFTEA
+478 
-484 YESMIDN
+484 
-491 CMLEELDYEAAT
+491 
-503 EGANNDAR
+503 
-511 KLKKSYSKEIR
+511 
-522 SLAKEAKKNYKHGN
+522 
-536 YAEAKTMYTK
+536 TM
-546 CASLAKEMAAEVKS
+546 
-560 IEQTLGQVQIGNL
+560 
-573 LHSLKTIASC
+573 
-583 LLVGSFY
+583 
-590 TGIKEE
+590 
-596 QKNIQQN
+596 
-603 IDKLNAAGN
+603 
-612 GELTRAD
+612 
-619 MNKYTRDIIFKAN
+619 
-632 AMAEKFS
+632 
-639 KLAAKAA
+639 
-646 KGEIEVAGATES
+646 
-658 FNYDEFMFACESLM
+658 FNYDEFMFAAESYM
-672 DELEAD
+672 DELQLELD
-678 LSIDSAMEAD
+678 TDFAMEAD
-688 GAEDGEGN
+688 GIEDTSEV
-696 APSTL
+696 PSTI
-701 ANRVRGAFAKLR
+701 ANKLR
-713 RAFKRG
+713 SALAKFKSAFKRG
-719 DKQEVEEA
+719 DKAAAEEAQKEVE
-727 KKEADAA
+727 AA
-734 AKELADA
+734 ADEMAA
-741 AEAAPPEKKEK
+741 AEDGADEKKK
-752 YKKAAKIAG
+752 SGLSKAAKIGLTAAG
-761 ASVAAVAATVGMTMA
+761 TVAAVAGLTAA
-776 GTAIYQK
+776 GIAISQK
-783 AKGQDIDPTA
+783 AKGEKVDIKGGAKAIKQTIGTA
-793 LFKIAGRVTSTAA
+793 MHNFSENQKNAAASRAVGREEAKQAKLEERNRRADQYFIDQTEKGRAA
-806 QNVGKKVAG
+806 QIAKDNKAAAKYNAQKV
-815 GAQAVAN
+815 
-822 APGNIINS
+822 
-830 KKDKAEVAT
+830 KD
-839 RKADLIEGGVDAET
+839 
-853 FDKAVNKNMLRKV
+853 
-866 QDDRRSNNAN
+866 
-876 AKKAAKKAAKAA
+876 AKKAAKAA
-888 NEAFG
+888 DKLAKIQAKKAAKAAKEAFG
-893 ISEYD
+893 VSEFD
-898 AYEVIFEAMMSAEE
+898 AYEVILEAITSDMIDDADADLASAIEAM
-912 TDFESDDAELTA
+912 L
-924 SIEAIL
+924 

>member
-148 ELNPSEENGEAFEFN
+148 ELNPPEENGEAFEFD
-163 PATEGISSIIQKM
+163 PATEGISSFIQKM

-197 TEAIVKKVVDAMKP
+197 TDAIVKKVVDAMKP
-211 ALVAGADGLSTIKHD
+211 ALVAGADGLSAIKRD
-226 VDEMQKADGG
+226 VDEMQKADG
-236 DASKFEGK
+236 DSSKYEGK
-244 LSSFDYVV
+244 LSSFDCVV

-260 GYIPENPSEGTG
+260 GYIPENPSDGTG
-272 LAQIMVPTKD
+272 LAWIAVPTKD
-282 RKGNVIGTVITV
+282 RKGNVISTVITV

-320 AEEAAFL
+320 AEEATIL
-327 AHQYVNT
+327 AAQYVNT

-360 EYMKKAKDLYDKC
+360 EYMKKAKDLYAKC

-470 YEMEDNNM
+470 YEMEDN
-478 IDFTEA
+478 
-484 YESMIDN
+484 
-491 CMLEELDYEAAT
+491 
-503 EGANNDAR
+503 
-511 KLKKSYSKEIR
+511 
-522 SLAKEAKKNYKHGN
+522 
-536 YAEAKTMYTK
+536 TM
-546 CASLAKEMAAEVKS
+546 
-560 IEQTLGQVQIGNL
+560 
-573 LHSLKTIASC
+573 
-583 LLVGSFY
+583 
-590 TGIKEE
+590 
-596 QKNIQQN
+596 
-603 IDKLNAAGN
+603 
-612 GELTRAD
+612 
-619 MNKYTRDIIFKAN
+619 
-632 AMAEKFS
+632 
-639 KLAAKAA
+639 
-646 KGEIEVAGATES
+646 
-658 FNYDEFMFACESLM
+658 FNYDEFMFAAESYM
-672 DELEAD
+672 DELQLELD
-678 LSIDSAMEAD
+678 TDFAMEAD
-688 GAEDGEGN
+688 GVEDTSE
-696 APSTL
+696 APSTI
-701 ANRVRGAFAKLR
+701 ANKLR
-713 RAFKRG
+713 SALAKFKSAFKRG
-719 DKQEVEEA
+719 DKAAAEEAQKEVE
-727 KKEADAA
+727 AA
-734 AKELADA
+734 ADEMAA
-741 AEAAPPEKKEK
+741 AEDGADEKKK
-752 YKKAAKIAG
+752 SGLSKAAKIGLTAAG
-761 ASVAAVAATVGMTMA
+761 TVAAVAGLTAA
-776 GTAIYQK
+776 GIAISQK
-783 AKGQDIDPTA
+783 AKGEKVDIKGGAKAIKQTIGTA
-793 LFKIAGRVTSTAA
+793 MHNFSENQKNAAASRAVGREEAKQAKLEERNRRADQYFIDQTEKGRAA
-806 QNVGKKVAG
+806 QIAKDNKAAAKYNAQKV
-815 GAQAVAN
+815 
-822 APGNIINS
+822 
-830 KKDKAEVAT
+830 KD
-839 RKADLIEGGVDAET
+839 
-853 FDKAVNKNMLRKV
+853 
-866 QDDRRSNNAN
+866 
-876 AKKAAKKAAKAA
+876 AKKAAKAA
-888 NEAFG
+888 DKLAKIQAKKAAKAAKEAFG
-893 ISEYD
+893 VSEFD
-898 AYEVIFEAMMSAEE
+898 AYEVILEAITSDMIDDADADLASAIEAM
-912 TDFESDDAELTA
+912 L
-924 SIEAIL
+924 

>member
-148 ELNPSEENGEAFEFN
+148 ELNPPEENGEAFDGDVSMESYS
-163 PATEGISSIIQKM
+163 EDI
-176 HAKKVNKAK
+176 
-185 VTVLMDSLKDKK
+185 
-197 TEAIVKKVVDAMKP
+197 AI
-211 ALVAGADGLSTIKHD
+211 
-226 VDEMQKADGG
+226 
-236 DASKFEGK
+236 
-244 LSSFDYVV
+244 
-252 KTISGVGV
+252 
-260 GYIPENPSEGTG
+260 
-272 LAQIMVPTKD
+272 
-282 RKGNVIGTVITV
+282 
-294 RTACEYI
+294 
-301 LNPIKESE
+301 
-309 VTEAMEAYEEI
+309 
-320 AEEAAFL
+320 EAAFL
-327 AHQYVNT
+327 ASKYVNT

-360 EYMKKAKDLYDKC
+360 EYMKKAKSLYEGC

-383 FERAERVDP
+383 FEKAERTDT
-392 IKKHGGT
+392 IKKNNGT
-399 ATIRHN
+399 SAIRHN

-419 KLENKID
+419 KLETKID

-573 LHSLKTIASC
+573 LHSLKTMASC

-590 TGIKEE
+590 TTIKEE
-596 QKNIQQN
+596 QKDIQQK
-603 IDKLNAAGN
+603 IDTMNAAGN

-646 KGEIEVAGATES
+646 KGEIEAAGATES
-658 FNYDEFMFACESLM
+658 FDYDEFMFACESMM

-688 GAEDGEGN
+688 GVDEGE
-696 APSTL
+696 APS
-701 ANRVRGAFAKLR
+701 AKASKLR
-713 RAFKRG
+713 SALAKFKSAFKRG
-719 DKQEVEEA
+719 DKAAAEEA
-727 KKEADAA
+727 KKEVDAA
-734 AKELADA
+734 ADEIAA
-741 AEAAPPEKKEK
+741 AEDGADEKKK
-752 YKKAAKIAG
+752 SNLSKAIKVGLVGAG
-761 ASVAAVAATVGMTMA
+761 TVAAVAGLTAA
-776 GTAIYQK
+776 GIAISQK
-783 AKGQDIDPTA
+783 AKGEKVDVKAGASAIKKTVGTA
-793 LFKIAGRVTSTAA
+793 MRNMKPV
-806 QNVGKKVAG
+806 
-815 GAQAVAN
+815 QAVAARKEAIN
-822 APGNIINS
+822 AR
-830 KKDKAEVAT
+830 KDAEGSVRMAYGLDT
-839 RKADLIEGGVDAET
+839 KENRKAGNDAVKIMRKQAKE
-853 FDKAVNKNMLRKV
+853 DK
-866 QDDRRSNNAN
+866 
-876 AKKAAKKAAKAA
+876 KKARKAAKAA
-888 NEAFG
+888 AEAFG

-898 AYEVIFEAMMSAEE
+898 AYDVILEAMSTIDFADVENDDDLASA
-912 TDFESDDAELTA
+912 
-924 SIEAIL
+924 IEAML

>member
-41 AMIQELSSEAVKFN
+41 AMIQELSSEAVKYN

-148 ELNPSEENGEAFEFN
+148 ELNPPEENGEAFEFD
-163 PATEGISSIIQKM
+163 PATEGIASFIQKM
-176 HAKKVNKAK
+176 HTKKVNKAK

-197 TEAIVKKVVDAMKP
+197 TDAIVKKVVDAMKP
-211 ALVAGADGLSTIKHD
+211 ALVAGADGLSAIKRD

-236 DASKFEGK
+236 DPSKYEGK
-244 LSSFDYVV
+244 LSSFDCVV

-260 GYIPENPSEGTG
+260 GYIPDNPSEGTG
-272 LAQIMVPTKD
+272 LAWIAVPTKD
-282 RKGNVIGTVITV
+282 RKGNVVGTVITV

-426 RCTAHILQWTTKAG
+426 RCTAHIMMWTDQAG

-478 IDFTEA
+478 
-484 YESMIDN
+484 
-491 CMLEELDYEAAT
+491 
-503 EGANNDAR
+503 
-511 KLKKSYSKEIR
+511 
-522 SLAKEAKKNYKHGN
+522 
-536 YAEAKTMYTK
+536 
-546 CASLAKEMAAEVKS
+546 
-560 IEQTLGQVQIGNL
+560 
-573 LHSLKTIASC
+573 
-583 LLVGSFY
+583 
-590 TGIKEE
+590 
-596 QKNIQQN
+596 
-603 IDKLNAAGN
+603 
-612 GELTRAD
+612 
-619 MNKYTRDIIFKAN
+619 
-632 AMAEKFS
+632 
-639 KLAAKAA
+639 
-646 KGEIEVAGATES
+646 
-658 FNYDEFMFACESLM
+658 FNYDEFMFAAESYM
-672 DELEAD
+672 DELQLELD
-678 LSIDSAMEAD
+678 TDFAMEAD
-688 GAEDGEGN
+688 GVEDTSE
-696 APSTL
+696 APSTI
-701 ANRVRGAFAKLR
+701 ANKLR
-713 RAFKRG
+713 SALAKFKSAFKRG
-719 DKQEVEEA
+719 DKAAAEEAQKEVE
-727 KKEADAA
+727 AA
-734 AKELADA
+734 ADEMAA
-741 AEAAPPEKKEK
+741 AEDGADEKKK
-752 YKKAAKIAG
+752 SGLSKAAKIGLTAAG
-761 ASVAAVAATVGMTMA
+761 TVAAVAGLTAA
-776 GTAIYQK
+776 GIAISQK
-783 AKGQDIDPTA
+783 AKGEKVDIKGGAKAIKQTIGTA
-793 LFKIAGRVTSTAA
+793 MHNFSENQKNAAASRAVGREEAKQAKLEERNRRADQYFIDQTEKGRAA
-806 QNVGKKVAG
+806 QIAKDNKAAAKYNAQKV
-815 GAQAVAN
+815 
-822 APGNIINS
+822 
-830 KKDKAEVAT
+830 KD
-839 RKADLIEGGVDAET
+839 
-853 FDKAVNKNMLRKV
+853 
-866 QDDRRSNNAN
+866 
-876 AKKAAKKAAKAA
+876 AKKAAKAA
-888 NEAFG
+888 DKLAKIQAKKAAKAAKEAFG
-893 ISEYD
+893 ISEFD
-898 AYEVIFEAMMSAEE
+898 AYEVILEAITSDMIDDADADLASAIEAM
-912 TDFESDDAELTA
+912 L
-924 SIEAIL
+924 

>member
-148 ELNPSEENGEAFEFN
+148 ELNPPEEHGDAFEFD
-163 PATEGISSIIQKM
+163 PADEGFISNFMEKR
-176 HAKKVNKAK
+176 HKAK
-185 VTVLMDSLKDKK
+185 VDKAKITVMWESFNDKK
-197 TEAIVKKVVDAMKP
+197 SEAILNTFGKAASPM
-211 ALVAGADGLSTIKHD
+211 LLAGAEGKDLITKFVDTLKESGDPTSDYIIKTVNGVTMGICPKDPEAKTGCLNIIAPVNFGKKKD
-226 VDEMQKADGG
+226 VDYFFKKE
-236 DASKFEGK
+236 
-244 LSSFDYVV
+244 
-252 KTISGVGV
+252 I
-260 GYIPENPSEGTG
+260 
-272 LAQIMVPTKD
+272 
-282 RKGNVIGTVITV
+282 
-294 RTACEYI
+294 CEAI

-327 AHQYVNT
+327 AAQYVNT

-383 FERAERVDP
+383 FERAERIDP

-405 VTRTDSLTFAIARS
+405 ITRTDSLTFAIARS

-461 KKAAKATEN
+461 KKAAKAKNKNT
-470 YEMEDNNM
+470 EMEEN
-478 IDFTEA
+478 
-484 YESMIDN
+484 
-491 CMLEELDYEAAT
+491 
-503 EGANNDAR
+503 
-511 KLKKSYSKEIR
+511 
-522 SLAKEAKKNYKHGN
+522 
-536 YAEAKTMYTK
+536 TM
-546 CASLAKEMAAEVKS
+546 E
-560 IEQTLGQVQIGNL
+560 N
-573 LHSLKTIASC
+573 
-583 LLVGSFY
+583 
-590 TGIKEE
+590 
-596 QKNIQQN
+596 
-603 IDKLNAAGN
+603 
-612 GELTRAD
+612 
-619 MNKYTRDIIFKAN
+619 
-632 AMAEKFS
+632 
-639 KLAAKAA
+639 
-646 KGEIEVAGATES
+646 
-658 FNYDEFMFACESLM
+658 FNYSEFMFACESLM
-672 DELEAD
+672 DELEID
-678 LSIDSAMEAD
+678 LATSYAMEAD
-688 GAEDGEGN
+688 GEEGAEDSK
-696 APSTL
+696 APSKI
-701 ANRVRGAFAKLR
+701 GAKLRSLFAKLKS
-713 RAFKRG
+713 AAKRG
-719 DKQEVEEA
+719 DKAEAEQINAEIKAEAENLEAAVDEAPEEKKNGLSKAA
-727 KKEADAA
+727 KVGLAAGAA
-734 AKELADA
+734 ALVAVTGMTIA
-741 AEAAPPEKKEK
+741 GQAMQ
-752 YKKAAKIAG
+752 KKAAKDGTDPKG
-761 ASVAAVAATVGMTMA
+761 AAKAIISASNQVVKAMTAPGKAVGSAVTKVKADNAEVKNRVEMGSQGWA
-776 GTAIYQK
+776 PGTKALKEHQKSIRKNVRAEQKARDRKAFSDK
-783 AKGQDIDPTA
+783 AKGVASTISSKLPKFGKKSTGEVSGTGDSMGYEAMEAYDIYELIMEAYDA
-793 LFKIAGRVTSTAA
+793 AMDDDFQYDDVEFAA
-806 QNVGKKVAG
+806 Q
-815 GAQAVAN
+815 
-822 APGNIINS
+822 
-830 KKDKAEVAT
+830 
-839 RKADLIEGGVDAET
+839 L
-853 FDKAVNKNMLRKV
+853 
-866 QDDRRSNNAN
+866 
-876 AKKAAKKAAKAA
+876 
-888 NEAFG
+888 
-893 ISEYD
+893 
-898 AYEVIFEAMMSAEE
+898 EAMM
-912 TDFESDDAELTA
+912 
-924 SIEAIL
+924 

>member
-148 ELNPSEENGEAFEFN
+148 ELNPPEENGEAFEFDPADEGFISN
-163 PATEGISSIIQKM
+163 FMEKRHKAKVDKAKITVMWESFNDKKSEAILNSFGKAASPMLLAGAEGKDLITKFVDTLKESGDPTSDYIIKTVNGVTMGICPKDPEAKTGCLNIIAPVNFGKKKDVDYFFKKEICEAILNPIKESEVTEAFEFDPATEGIASFIQKM
-176 HAKKVNKAK
+176 RDKKVSKAK

-197 TEAIVKKVVDAMKP
+197 SDAIAKKTVDAMKP
-211 ALVAGADGLSTIKHD
+211 MLVTGNDGLEVIKNE
-226 VDEMQKADGG
+226 VSEMQKADGG
-236 DASKFEGK
+236 DASKYEGK

-260 GYIPENPSEGTG
+260 GYLPADPSTGTG
-272 LAQIMVPTKD
+272 MAQMLVPTKD
-282 RKGNVIGTVITV
+282 RKGNTIAYVLTV
-294 RTACEYI
+294 RHMCECI

-320 AEEAAFL
+320 AEEATIL
-327 AHQYVNT
+327 AAQYVNT

-360 EYMKKAKDLYDKC
+360 EYMKKAKDLYEKC
-373 LKKLLNESGK
+373 LKKLLTESGK

-461 KKAAKATEN
+461 KKAAKAKNKNT
-470 YEMEDNNM
+470 EMEEN
-478 IDFTEA
+478 
-484 YESMIDN
+484 
-491 CMLEELDYEAAT
+491 
-503 EGANNDAR
+503 
-511 KLKKSYSKEIR
+511 
-522 SLAKEAKKNYKHGN
+522 
-536 YAEAKTMYTK
+536 TM
-546 CASLAKEMAAEVKS
+546 E
-560 IEQTLGQVQIGNL
+560 N
-573 LHSLKTIASC
+573 
-583 LLVGSFY
+583 
-590 TGIKEE
+590 
-596 QKNIQQN
+596 
-603 IDKLNAAGN
+603 
-612 GELTRAD
+612 
-619 MNKYTRDIIFKAN
+619 
-632 AMAEKFS
+632 
-639 KLAAKAA
+639 
-646 KGEIEVAGATES
+646 
-658 FNYDEFMFACESLM
+658 FNYSEFMFACESLM
-672 DELEAD
+672 DELEID
-678 LSIDSAMEAD
+678 LATSYAMEAD
-688 GAEDGEGN
+688 GEEAAADDTK
-696 APSTL
+696 APSKI
-701 ANRVRGAFAKLR
+701 GAKLRSLFAKLKS
-713 RAFKRG
+713 AAKRG
-719 DKQEVEEA
+719 DKTEAEQINAEIKAEAENLEAAVDEAPEEKKDGLSKAA
-727 KKEADAA
+727 KVGLAAGAA
-734 AKELADA
+734 ALVAVTGMTIA
-741 AEAAPPEKKEK
+741 GQAMQ
-752 YKKAAKIAG
+752 KKAAKNGTDPKGAAKAIISASNQVVKAITAPGKGIAAAKATSAANKERIA
-761 ASVAAVAATVGMTMA
+761 ASQTGDKKYNRWAARQTKKAIHSEQRAAFA
-776 GTAIYQK
+776 EK
-783 AKGQDIDPTA
+783 AKGIANNISSHMPKLGKKSDGKVEISTNSMGYEAMEAYDIYEMIMEAYDA
-793 LFKIAGRVTSTAA
+793 AMDGDFQYDDVEFAA
-806 QNVGKKVAG
+806 Q
-815 GAQAVAN
+815 
-822 APGNIINS
+822 
-830 KKDKAEVAT
+830 
-839 RKADLIEGGVDAET
+839 L
-853 FDKAVNKNMLRKV
+853 
-866 QDDRRSNNAN
+866 
-876 AKKAAKKAAKAA
+876 
-888 NEAFG
+888 
-893 ISEYD
+893 
-898 AYEVIFEAMMSAEE
+898 EAMM
-912 TDFESDDAELTA
+912 
-924 SIEAIL
+924 